1 MMKRQ
6 VLKMNYKDRMERLMT
21 LLVKR
26 TLKVLNE
33 TPEEEFKLWT
43 PVAKVINGTQD
54 DYSILA
60 FFPFWKGNDSEKV
73 FHLRPAMQYPDG
85 TTRMGMGC
93 LLPAGSSPEDISTF
107 FIRGLMLDF
116 LDDRQFERELR
127 MDDPEPA
134 ILDTPFHAD
143 FIPVHGYGQFGY
155 DVEDDLAEHYGID
168 RHELYHLVEDIV
180 RQTHQHQDFFDLAD
194 VMGMHN
200 VSNITG
206 CLSGN
211 RTIGVRIIYR
221 DMLYGN
227 FCPFIRLEDGTY
239 IQLECC
245 FREVLPPETDRDF
258 IVLLAHYYL
267 FLMALAD
274 GLVEDAYSYY
284 YFNEEELKK
293 GTFSKSYKAK

>member
-6 VLKMNYKDRMERLMT
+6 VLKENYRDRLERLMT

-33 TPEEEFKLWT
+33 KPAEEFKLWT

-60 FFPFWKGNDSEKV
+60 FFPFRKGNDNEEV

-93 LLPAGSSPEDISTF
+93 LLPADGKHESVSTF
-107 FIRGLMLDF
+107 YIRGLVQDF
-116 LDDRQFERELR
+116 LDDKQFERELR

-134 ILDTPFHAD
+134 ILDAPFHAD
-143 FIPVHGYGQFGY
+143 FIPVRGYGMFGY
-155 DVEDDLAEHYGID
+155 DVDIDLAEHYGID

-180 RQTHQHQDFFDLAD
+180 SQTHRHQDFFDLAD

-211 RTIGVRIIYR
+211 RTIGARIIYR

-227 FCPFIRLEDGTY
+227 FCPFIRLDDGTC

-245 FREVLPPETDRDF
+245 FREELPPATDRDF

-267 FLMALAD
+267 FLLALAD
-274 GLVEDAYSYY
+274 GLVEDAYTYIR
-284 YFNEEELKK
+284 FNEDELKQ